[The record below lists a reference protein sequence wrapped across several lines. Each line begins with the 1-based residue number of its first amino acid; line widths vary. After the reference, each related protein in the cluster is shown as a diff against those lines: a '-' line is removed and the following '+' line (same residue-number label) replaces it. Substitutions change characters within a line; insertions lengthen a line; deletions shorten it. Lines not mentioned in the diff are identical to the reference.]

1 MKKILYIIGFC
12 ILCIAPFIG
21 EISIN
26 INEIFDSNTISNK
39 VFWDLRLSRVL
50 LAFFVGGIL
59 SLGGLVFQVIFKN
72 ELITPYT
79 LGIASGT
86 TLFTA
91 ISIVFFPAIFMSI
104 SSAFGS
110 LLTIVVL
117 YYISKKINKGV
128 VAVSTNSILLIGI
141 ALSYFYS
148 SALMLVFYIS
158 NLEQN
163 YSIVRFTLGSLDTV
177 GFTSVITVFIVS
189 IIMYFSIYKNKAKIK
204 LLLLSNDTA
213 FLKGLNVHKLNL
225 FLLVIISLSV
235 GISISFV
242 GPIGFIGL
250 VVPHVIK
257 LIYKKSADKLI
268 FPVFFY
274 GGVFLV
280 FSDLIS
286 RNLNTDSALPIGV
299 VTAFIGAPFFVYLL
313 IKRNKNNKI
322 FQCAILFLEI

>member
-1 MKKILYIIGFC
+1 MKLALYIISSI
-12 ILCIAPFIG
+12 ILIISPFLG
-21 EISIN
+21 EITLHL
-26 INEIFDSNTISNK
+26 NELFDASTITYK
-39 VFWDLRLSRVL
+39 VFWDLRVSRVL

-59 SLGGLVFQVIFKN
+59 ALSGLIFQIIFKN
-72 ELITPYT
+72 ALITPYT

-91 ISIVFFPAIFMSI
+91 ISIVFFPAMILSI

-110 LLTIVVL
+110 LLTITVL
-117 YYISKKINKGV
+117 YYISKNINKNT

-148 SALMLVFYIS
+148 SALMLVFYMS

-177 GFTSVITVFIVS
+177 GFESAFIIFIMAV
-189 IIMYFSIYKNKAKIK
+189 IMYFTIYFNKAKIK
-204 LLLLSNDTA
+204 LLLISNDTA

-225 FLLVIISLSV
+225 LLLVVISICV
-235 GISISFV
+235 GVSISFV

-250 VVPHVIK
+250 VVPHIIK
-257 LIYKKSADKLI
+257 LIYKKSADQLI

-274 GGVFLV
+274 GGIFLV
-280 FSDLIS
+280 LSDLIA
-286 RNLNTDSALPIGV
+286 RNLNTASSLPIGV

-313 IKRNKNNKI
+313 IKRNKK
-322 FQCAILFLEI
+322 A

>member
-1 MKKILYIIGFC
+1 MKLSLYIISAI
-12 ILCIAPFIG
+12 ILIISPFLG
-21 EISIN
+21 EITLN
-26 INEIFDSNTISNK
+26 LNELFDTTTITYK
-39 VFWDLRLSRVL
+39 VFWDLRVSRVL

-59 SLGGLVFQVIFKN
+59 ALSGLIFQIIFKN
-72 ELITPYT
+72 ALITPYT

-91 ISIVFFPAIFMSI
+91 ISIVFFPAMILSI

-110 LLTIVVL
+110 LLTITIL
-117 YYISKKINKGV
+117 YYISKNINKNT

-148 SALMLVFYIS
+148 SALMLVFYMS

-177 GFTSVITVFIVS
+177 GFESSAIIFVMAL
-189 IIMYFSIYKNKAKIK
+189 IMYFTIYINKAKIK
-204 LLLLSNDTA
+204 LLLISNDTA

-225 FLLVIISLSV
+225 LLLVVISICV
-235 GISISFV
+235 GVSISFV

-250 VVPHVIK
+250 VIPHIVK
-257 LIYKKSADKLI
+257 LIYKKSADQLI

-274 GGVFLV
+274 GGIFLV
-280 FSDLIS
+280 ISDLIA
-286 RNLNTDSALPIGV
+286 RNINTASSLPIGV

-313 IKRNKNNKI
+313 IKRNKSS
-322 FQCAILFLEI
+322 

>member
-1 MKKILYIIGFC
+1 MKKLLYVIAILILIIS
-12 ILCIAPFIG
+12 PFLG
-21 EISIN
+21 EITLD
-26 INEIFDSNTISNK
+26 INEIFNSDTMSHQ
-39 VFWDLRLSRVL
+39 VFWDLRISRVL

-59 SLGGLVFQVIFKN
+59 ALGGLVFQIVFKN
-72 ELITPYT
+72 SLITPYT

-91 ISIVFFPAIFMSI
+91 ISIVFFPAVILSI

-110 LLTIVVL
+110 LLTIVIL
-117 YYISKKINKGV
+117 YFISKRINKNSIS
-128 VAVSTNSILLIGI
+128 VSTNSILLIGI

-148 SALMLVFYIS
+148 SALMLVFYMS

-177 GFTSVITVFIVS
+177 GFTSVITLFIVS
-189 IIMYFSIYKNKAKIK
+189 CVLYFVIYSNKENIK
-204 LLLLSNDTA
+204 LLLISNDTA

-225 FLLVIISLSV
+225 LLLIIISLAV

-242 GPIGFIGL
+242 GPIGFVGL
-250 VVPHVIK
+250 VIPHIIK

-280 FSDLIS
+280 ASDLIA
-286 RNLNTDSALPIGV
+286 RNLNTASTLPIGV

-313 IKRNKNNKI
+313 IKRNKR
-322 FQCAILFLEI
+322 Q